1 MADETTIVLYLFKRL
16 HQLGIRSVHGVP
28 GDYNLVALDNLADAG
43 LNWVGNCNELNAG
56 YAADGYARIKGI
68 SALITTF
75 GVGELSALAAVAGS
89 YSEHVPIVHIVG
101 TPSTLSQRM
110 GALLHHTLGNGDFS
124 VFANMSRNISQIV
137 VNLNDPT
144 IAAREIDR
152 ALKACCVSAHP
163 VYIALPTDMVLQK
176 VSAKGLEIPI
186 DVSLHPND
194 PEIEG
199 DVIENITQMIYD
211 ANNAIILVD
220 ACAIRHRIIEEV
232 HDLIDKS
239 QLPAFVTPMSK
250 GDIDETNSRFGGVYI
265 GSVSRLDVKEAV
277 ESADLIISIGALK
290 SDFNSGGFTYHTST
304 KHTIELHSDYIKIGY
319 ATYPHINMKSV
330 LRKLLNLLDFH
341 KIRHTESAKSDL
353 PELKNEDT
361 EKLETR
367 EITHSWFWPHIG
379 NWLEENDVVV
389 TETGT
394 ANFGIIETRFPKG
407 VTAISQVLWGS
418 IGYSV
423 GACQG
428 AALAVKESQS
438 HFPRRVIL
446 FVGDGSFQ
454 LTGNEVST
462 MIRQGL
468 KPIIVI
474 INNEGYTIE
483 RMIHGENAEYNDI
496 QPWKYTKFLKAFGA
510 KEGEYANYVVRTRE
524 EVDNLF
530 KKGNEFS
537 KANRIQLVELFMP
550 KLDAP
555 RALKITGKMSEM
567 LNAKMAVLD
576 S

>member
-1 MADETTIVLYLFKRL
+1 MANETTIVLYLFKRL

-28 GDYNLVALDNLADAG
+28 GDYNLVALDSLPEAG

-89 YSEHVPIVHIVG
+89 YSERVPVVHIVG
-101 TPSTLSQRM
+101 TPSTISQKQ

-124 VFANMSRNISQIV
+124 VFANMSRNIASVLI
-137 VNLNDPT
+137 NLNDPST
-144 IAAREIDR
+144 AARDIDR
-152 ALKACCVSAHP
+152 ALRECYVSAQP
-163 VYIALPTDMVLQK
+163 IYIALPTDMVLRK
-176 VSAKGLEIPI
+176 IPAKGLETPI
-186 DVSLHPND
+186 NLNLHEND
-194 PEIEG
+194 QETER
-199 DVIENITQMIYD
+199 DVIESITKKIYA

-220 ACAIRHRIIEEV
+220 ACAIRHRVVDEV

-239 QLPAFVTPMSK
+239 QLPAFATPMSK
-250 GDIDETNSRFGGVYI
+250 GAIDETNPRFGGVYV
-265 GSVSRLDVKEAV
+265 GSVSRPDVKEAV
-277 ESADLIISIGALK
+277 EGADLIISIGALK
-290 SDFNSGGFTYHTST
+290 SDFNSGGFTYRTST
-304 KHTIELHSDYIKIGY
+304 KNTIELHSDHTKIGY
-319 ATYPHINMKSV
+319 ATYPHITMKSV
-330 LRKLLNLLDFH
+330 LQKLLSSLDFN
-341 KIRHTESAKSDL
+341 KLRHSESAKSAP
-353 PELKNEDT
+353 PELKNEEA
-361 EKLETR
+361 EKSNSQ

-379 NWLEENDVVV
+379 NWLQENDVVI

-428 AALAVKESQS
+428 AALAIKESDPS
-438 HFPRRVIL
+438 RRVIL

-468 KPIIVI
+468 KPILVI
-474 INNEGYTIE
+474 INNDGYTIE
-483 RMIHGENAEYNDI
+483 RMIHGEDAGYNDI
-496 QPWKYTKFLKAFGA
+496 QPWKHTKLLETFGA
-510 KEGEYANYVVRTRE
+510 KEGEYANYVVKTRKD
-524 EVDNLF
+524 VDNLF

-537 KANRIQLVELFMP
+537 KADKIQLVELFMP

-555 RALKITGKMSEM
+555 RALKITGKMSEK
-567 LNAKMAVLD
+567 LNAKMD
-576 S
+576 EE

>member
-304 KHTIELHSDYIKIGY
+304 KHTIELHSDYIK
-319 ATYPHINMKSV
+319 SV
-330 LRKLLNLLDFH
+330 LQKLLNLLDFH

>member
-89 YSEHVPIVHIVG
+89 YSEHVPVVHIVG
-101 TPSTLSQRM
+101 TPSTLSQKM
-110 GALLHHTLGNGDFS
+110 GAILHHTLGNGDFS

-144 IAAREIDR
+144 IATRDIDR
-152 ALKACCVSAHP
+152 ALK
-163 VYIALPTDMVLQK
+163 
-176 VSAKGLEIPI
+176 
-186 DVSLHPND
+186 
-194 PEIEG
+194 
-199 DVIENITQMIYD
+199 
-211 ANNAIILVD
+211 D
-220 ACAIRHRIIEEV
+220 ACAIRHRVVEEV

-250 GDIDETNSRFGGVYI
+250 GDIDETNSRFGGVYV
-265 GSVSRLDVKEAV
+265 GSVSRSDVKEAV

-304 KHTIELHSDYIKIGY
+304 KHTIELHSDYTK
-319 ATYPHINMKSV
+319 
-330 LRKLLNLLDFH
+330 KLLSLLDFH
-341 KIRHTESAKSDL
+341 RIRHTEGAKSDL
-353 PELKNEDT
+353 PELKNEDM
-361 EKLETR
+361 EKIETR

-483 RMIHGENAEYNDI
+483 RMIHGENAGYNDI
-496 QPWKYTKFLKAFGA
+496 QPWKYTKFLEAFGA
-510 KEGEYANYVVRTRE
+510 KEYANYVVRTRE
-524 EVDNLF
+524 EVDKLF

>member
-1 MADETTIVLYLFKRL
+1 MDETTIVLYLFKRL

-28 GDYNLVALDNLADAG
+28 GDYNLVALDNLGDAG

-89 YSEHVPIVHIVG
+89 YSERVPVVHIVG
-101 TPSTLSQRM
+101 TPSTISQKQ

-124 VFANMSRNISQIV
+124 VFANMSRNISSLL

-144 IAAREIDR
+144 TAARDIDR
-152 ALKACCVSAHP
+152 ALRACYVSAQP
-163 VYIALPTDMVLQK
+163 IYIALPTDMVLRK
-176 VSAKGLEIPI
+176 IPADGLETPI
-186 DVSLHPND
+186 NMELPEND
-194 PEIEG
+194 PEIER
-199 DVIENITQMIYD
+199 DVIENITKMVYA

-220 ACAIRHRIIEEV
+220 ACAIRHRVVDEV

-239 QLPAFVTPMSK
+239 QLPAFATPMSK
-250 GDIDETNSRFGGVYI
+250 GAIDETNPRFGGVYV
-265 GSVSRLDVKEAV
+265 GSVSRPDVKEAV
-277 ESADLIISIGALK
+277 ECADLIISIGALK
-290 SDFNSGGFTYHTST
+290 SDFNSGGFTYRTST
-304 KHTIELHSDYIKIGY
+304 RNTIELHSDHTKIGY
-319 ATYPHINMKSV
+319 ATYPGITMKSV
-330 LRKLLNLLDFH
+330 LQKLLNSLDFH
-341 KIRHTESAKSDL
+341 KIRHTDSAKSA
-353 PELKNEDT
+353 PPTLKNEEA
-361 EKLETR
+361 EKSDSQ

-379 NWLEENDVVV
+379 NWLQENDVVI

-428 AALAVKESQS
+428 AALAIKESDPS
-438 HFPRRVIL
+438 RRVIL

-462 MIRQGL
+462 MIRHGL
-468 KPIIVI
+468 KPILVI

-483 RMIHGENAEYNDI
+483 RMIHGEDAGYNDI
-496 QPWKYTKFLKAFGA
+496 QSWKHTKLLETFGA
-510 KEGEYANYVVRTRE
+510 KEGEYLNHVVKTRKD
-524 EVDNLF
+524 VDNLF

-537 KANRIQLVELFMP
+537 KADKIQLVELFMP

-555 RALKITGKMSEM
+555 RALKITGKMSEK
-567 LNAKMAVLD
+567 LNAKTE
-576 S
+576 

>member
-1 MADETTIVLYLFKRL
+1 MAETTIVLYLFKRL

-28 GDYNLVALDNLADAG
+28 GDYNLVALDNLGDAG

-75 GVGELSALAAVAGS
+75 GVGELSALAAVRFS
-89 YSEHVPIVHIVG
+89 LYLERVPVVHIVG
-101 TPSTLSQRM
+101 TPSTISQKQ

-124 VFANMSRNISQIV
+124 VFANMSRNISSLL

-144 IAAREIDR
+144 TAARDIDR
-152 ALKACCVSAHP
+152 ALRACYVSAQP
-163 VYIALPTDMVLQK
+163 IYIALPTDMVLRK
-176 VSAKGLEIPI
+176 IPADGLETPI
-186 DVSLHPND
+186 NMELPEND
-194 PEIEG
+194 PEIER
-199 DVIENITQMIYD
+199 DVIENITKMVYA

-220 ACAIRHRIIEEV
+220 ACAIRHRVVDEV

-239 QLPAFVTPMSK
+239 QLPAFATPMSK
-250 GDIDETNSRFGGVYI
+250 GAIDETNPRFGGVYV
-265 GSVSRLDVKEAV
+265 GSVSRPDVKEAV
-277 ESADLIISIGALK
+277 ECADLIISIGALK
-290 SDFNSGGFTYHTST
+290 SDFNSGGFTYRTST
-304 KHTIELHSDYIKIGY
+304 RNTIELHSDHTKIGY
-319 ATYPHINMKSV
+319 ATYPGITMKSV
-330 LRKLLNLLDFH
+330 LQKLLNSLDFH
-341 KIRHTESAKSDL
+341 KIRHTDSAKSA
-353 PELKNEDT
+353 PPALKNEEA
-361 EKLETR
+361 EKSDSQ

-379 NWLEENDVVV
+379 NWLQENDVVI

-428 AALAVKESQS
+428 AALAIKESDPS
-438 HFPRRVIL
+438 RRVIL

-462 MIRQGL
+462 MIRHGL
-468 KPIIVI
+468 KPILVI

-483 RMIHGENAEYNDI
+483 RMIHGEDAGYNDI
-496 QPWKYTKFLKAFGA
+496 QSWKHTKLLETFGA
-510 KEGEYANYVVRTRE
+510 KEGEYLNHVVKTRKD
-524 EVDNLF
+524 VDNLF

-537 KANRIQLVELFMP
+537 KADKIQLVELFMP

-555 RALKITGKMSEM
+555 RALKITGKMSEK
-567 LNAKMAVLD
+567 LNAKTE
-576 S
+576 

>member
-1 MADETTIVLYLFKRL
+1 MAETTIVLYLFKRL

-28 GDYNLVALDNLADAG
+28 GDYNLVALDNLGDAG

-89 YSEHVPIVHIVG
+89 YSERVPVVHVVG
-101 TPSTLSQRM
+101 TPSTISQKQ
-110 GALLHHTLGNGDFS
+110 GVLLHHTLGNGDFS
-124 VFANMSRNISQIV
+124 VFANMSRNISSQL

-144 IAAREIDR
+144 TAAKDIDR
-152 ALKACCVSAHP
+152 ALRECYVSAQP
-163 VYIALPTDMVLQK
+163 IYIALPTDMVLRK
-176 VSAKGLEIPI
+176 IPAEGLKTPI
-186 DVSLHPND
+186 NLELPEND
-194 PEIEG
+194 PEIER
-199 DVIENITQMIYD
+199 DVIENITKMVYA

-220 ACAIRHRIIEEV
+220 ACAIRHRVVDEV

-239 QLPAFVTPMSK
+239 QLPAFATPMSK
-250 GDIDETNSRFGGVYI
+250 GAIDETNPRFGGVYV
-265 GSVSRLDVKEAV
+265 GSVSRPDVKGAV
-277 ESADLIISIGALK
+277 ECADLIISIGALK
-290 SDFNSGGFTYHTST
+290 SDFNSGGFTYRTST
-304 KHTIELHSDYIKIGY
+304 KNTIELHSDHTKIGY
-319 ATYPHINMKSV
+319 ATYPGITMKSV
-330 LRKLLNLLDFH
+330 LQKLLNSLDFH
-341 KIRHTESAKSDL
+341 KIRHTDSAKSA
-353 PELKNEDT
+353 PPVLKNEEA
-361 EKLETR
+361 EKSDSQ

-379 NWLEENDVVV
+379 NWLQENDVVI

-428 AALAVKESQS
+428 AALAIKESDPS
-438 HFPRRVIL
+438 RRVIL

-462 MIRQGL
+462 MIRHGL
-468 KPIIVI
+468 KPILVI

-483 RMIHGENAEYNDI
+483 RMIHGEDAGYNDI
-496 QPWKYTKFLKAFGA
+496 QPWKHTKLLETFGA
-510 KEGEYANYVVRTRE
+510 KEGEYLNHVVKTRKD
-524 EVDNLF
+524 VDNLF

-537 KANRIQLVELFMP
+537 KADKIQLVELFMP

-555 RALKITGKMSEM
+555 RALKITGKMSEK
-567 LNAKMAVLD
+567 LNAKTE
-576 S
+576 